1 MPDQEITL
9 SQPNPDD
16 RRIDAIYRA
25 RTRPRWS
32 WGYVPPTE
40 SQAPGTDPA
49 VPAEMLRVWW
59 LACLLPASVQ
69 ALAPPPFHW
78 VDSAGERR
86 LGGRSEMLCN
96 ITSYGAVPG
105 SSNSTHAG
113 PSSTRAIQ
121 AAIDDCGAHAG
132 GGTVVVPAGLT
143 FVSGSLFLRSN
154 ITLRVEAGAT
164 LLGATALDAWR
175 TDSSPHPEYPWVYD
189 RLDWWGMFRA
199 GLINGPRCTAHPH
212 CPTPAQDQS
221 TPHCGPNGT
230 YGDLCTA
237 RERLENVVI
246 TGEGTID
253 GNGRS
258 PGKRGGWWQPPHN
271 NNRPLLVTPSFIDGL
286 TIHGGLTITDGA
298 NWQTHPMFCNHVWLS
313 NLTVSSVGV
322 PNVSRGNE
330 VTLCPLLALSG
341 LTLVRWL
348 LLHAGRWNRS

>member
-1 MPDQEITL
+1 MNVREKCFHLSVAPALQYKYEIPDATGSMP
-9 SQPNPDD
+9 S
-16 RRIDAIYRA
+16 

-32 WGYVPPTE
+32 WGYVPPAE

-69 ALAPPPFHW
+69 ALAPPLFHW

-253 GNGRS
+253 GNGRNPASVAAGGS
-258 PGKRGGWWQPPHN
+258 PRTTTTARCWSRQ
-271 NNRPLLVTPSFIDGL
+271 
-286 TIHGGLTITDGA
+286 A
-298 NWQTHPMFCNHVWLS
+298 
-313 NLTVSSVGV
+313 SSTA
-322 PNVSRGNE
+322 SRFTA
-330 VTLCPLLALSG
+330 V
-341 LTLVRWL
+341 
-348 LLHAGRWNRS
+348 

>member
-1 MPDQEITL
+1 MP
-9 SQPNPDD
+9 S
-16 RRIDAIYRA
+16 

-32 WGYVPPTE
+32 WGYVPPAE

-69 ALAPPPFHW
+69 ALAPPLFHW

-298 NWQTHPMFCNHVWLS
+298 NWQTHPMFCNHVWIS

-330 VTLCPLLALSG
+330 VTPCPLLALSG